1 MDSNDDDR
9 KLKME
14 LASGREMETETEEIL
29 KAQTTQRT
37 DASAQKFD
45 LSQMRVKFKNP
56 SLNASSQKKRKSET
70 ITRERLVLLDIFHD
84 INYL

>member
-1 MDSNDDDR
+1 MDTNDDDQ

-14 LASGREMETETEEIL
+14 LASGLEMETEPEEIL

-56 SLNASSQKKRKSET
+56 SVNGSSQKKRKSST